1 MESQKIINL
10 LDSNDNESQKFATK
24 RWYIINVQ
32 NTGNNAY
39 GNGEDGTTIKFETKV
54 IKPNLC
60 DYSDA
65 YILVIGNIQ
74 NKPANSVV
82 AFKNC
87 APFRT
92 CDVTIT
98 DEHVEKAE
106 DLDIVT
112 PMYNLL
118 EYSDNYQ
125 DSTGSLYQFKRD
137 EPPDNNANVANDTTS
152 LVYKSK
158 LIKGTDDNN
167 VNNVKLVVPLKYVDN
182 FFRLLEL
189 ALVNCKIYLELTW
202 QKDCMISSVNAV
214 AGQVVSFM
222 ITNTILYVPAVTLS
236 TKDNTNVTK
245 QLNEGFKRTIYWNQY
260 VSKPFPETPHKKTG
274 ITRFGLNAAFQVVNR
289 LFVLAF
295 EDTRADEAA
304 DAPAPR
310 NLVANRVIRDSY
322 RKYFVP
328 RVDITSYNVL
338 IDGRIFHDQPINDSI
353 RKYDEIRKIATGKGD
368 NYATGCLLDYNYFKK
383 NYQLIAV
390 DLSKQ
395 RELDADPQVMQQ
407 IEFIGILKTRS
418 NVFTILEKSKE
429 TILEFYKGTAKVM

>member
-10 LDSNDNESQKFATK
+10 LDSNDNKSQKFATK
-24 RWYIINVQ
+24 RWYIINDQ
-32 NTGNNAY
+32 NTGNNPY

-54 IKPNLC
+54 IKPNLY

-74 NKPANSVV
+74 NKPANSIV

-92 CDVTIT
+92 CDVTIN

-106 DLDIVT
+106 DLDIVM

-125 DSTGSLYQFKRD
+125 DSTGSLYQLIRD
-137 EPPDNNANVANDTTS
+137 EPLDNNADVANNTTS

-158 LIKGTDDNN
+158 LISGTDNSN
-167 VNNVKLVVPLKYVDN
+167 VNNVKLVVPLKYVSS
-182 FFRLLEL
+182 FSRSLEML
-189 ALVNCKIYLELTW
+189 LVNCKIDLELTW
-202 QKDCMISSVNAV
+202 HKDCMISSANA
-214 AGQVVSFM
+214 ADGQVVSFM
-222 ITNTILYVPAVTLS
+222 ITNTKLYVPVVTLS
-236 TKDNTNVTK
+236 TKDNNNLTK
-245 QLNEGFKRTIYWNQY
+245 QLNDGFKRSTYWNQY
-260 VSKPFPETPHKKTG
+260 VSKSFPETPHKKTG
-274 ITRFGLNAAFQVVNR
+274 ITRFSLDAAFQGVNR
-289 LFVLAF
+289 LFVLTF
-295 EDTRADEAA
+295 ENTRADEAT

-310 NLVANRVIRDSY
+310 NLVANRVIRDIC

-338 IDGRIFHDQPINDSI
+338 IDGRNFYDQPINDSI
-353 RKYDEIRKIATGKGD
+353 RKFDEIRKIATGKGD
-368 NYATGCLLDYNYFKK
+368 NYATVCLLDYNYFKK

-395 RELDADPQVMQQ
+395 RELDVNPRA
-407 IEFIGILKTRS
+407 I
-418 NVFTILEKSKE
+418 
-429 TILEFYKGTAKVM
+429 

>member
-1 MESQKIINL
+1 MESPKIINL

-24 RWYIINVQ
+24 RWYIINDQ

-39 GNGEDGTTIKFETKV
+39 GNGEDGTAIKFETKV

-87 APFRT
+87 AQFRT
-92 CDVTIT
+92 CNVNIN

-106 DLDIVT
+106 DLDIVM

-125 DSTGSLYQFKRD
+125 DSTGSLHQFKRD
-137 EPPDNNANVANDTTS
+137 EPPDDNANVGNAATS

-158 LIKGTDDNN
+158 LINGTDDNN
-167 VNNVKLVVPLKYVDN
+167 VNNVKLVVPLKYVSN

-189 ALVNCKIYLELTW
+189 PLVNCKIDLELTW
-202 QKDCMISSVNAV
+202 HKDYMISSANAAV
-214 AGQVVSFM
+214 GQVVSFI
-222 ITNTILYVPAVTLS
+222 ITNTKLYVPVVTLS
-236 TKDNTNVTK
+236 TKDNTNLTK
-245 QLNEGFKRTIYWNQY
+245 QLNEGFKRSIYWNQY
-260 VSKPFPETPHKKTG
+260 VSKLFPETPHKKTG
-274 ITRFGLNAAFQVVNR
+274 ITRFALDAAFQGVNR

-295 EDTRADEAA
+295 EDTGADEAA

-328 RVDITSYNVL
+328 RVDTTSYNVL
-338 IDGRIFHDQPINDSI
+338 IDGRNYYDQPINDSI
-353 RKYDEIRKIATGKGD
+353 RKYDEISKIATGKGD

-383 NYQLIAV
+383 NYKLIAV

-395 RELDADPQVMQQ
+395 RELDADPRAIQK
-407 IEFIGILKTRS
+407 IEFIGMLKTRS
-418 NVFTILEKSKE
+418 NVFTILEKSKG
-429 TILEFYKGTAKVM
+429 TILEFYKETAKVM

>member
-24 RWYIINVQ
+24 TWYIINDQ

-39 GNGEDGTTIKFETKV
+39 GNGVDGTTIKFETKV

-74 NKPANSVV
+74 NKPAHSVV

-92 CDVTIT
+92 CHVTIN

-106 DLDIVT
+106 DLDIVML
-112 PMYNLL
+112 MYNLL
-118 EYSDNYQ
+118 EYCDNYQ
-125 DSTGSLYQFKRD
+125 DSKGSLYQFKRD
-137 EPPDNNANVANDTTS
+137 EPPDDNADVANNTSS

-158 LIKGTDDNN
+158 LISGTDDNN
-167 VNNVKLVVPLKYVDN
+167 VNNVKLIVPLKYVSS
-182 FFRLLEL
+182 FFRSLEMP
-189 ALVNCKIYLELTW
+189 LVNCKIDLELTW
-202 QKDCMISSVNAV
+202 HKDRMISSVNA
-214 AGQVVSFM
+214 AAAQVVSFM
-222 ITNTILYVPAVTLS
+222 ITNTKLYVPVVTLS
-236 TKDNTNVTK
+236 TKDNNNLTK
-245 QLNEGFKRTIYWNQY
+245 QLNEGFKRTIYWNQC

-274 ITRFGLNAAFQVVNR
+274 VTRFALDAAFQAVNR

-338 IDGRIFHDQPINDSI
+338 IDGRNFYDQPIND
-353 RKYDEIRKIATGKGD
+353 
-368 NYATGCLLDYNYFKK
+368 
-383 NYQLIAV
+383 
-390 DLSKQ
+390 
-395 RELDADPQVMQQ
+395 
-407 IEFIGILKTRS
+407 
-418 NVFTILEKSKE
+418 
-429 TILEFYKGTAKVM
+429 